1 MIQNLSLKCMCVK
14 NFNFK
19 NSRWRL
25 SVRRL
30 EHRRIAI
37 SHDDAERYSVSAV
50 RHLAFLLA
58 VTLSTAR
65 LKLSKFIFLFY
76 GRSTQLCL
84 SGSSNVLLNMQLSLA
99 DLGFFKAEVTLG
111 TRASGLTGE

>member
-1 MIQNLSLKCMCVK
+1 MLKISISKIPDGGCPSAVLNIEESLYLMMMQNG
-14 NFNFK
+14 
-19 NSRWRL
+19 
-25 SVRRL
+25 
-30 EHRRIAI
+30 IA
-37 SHDDAERYSVSAV
+37 DSVSAV

-111 TRASGLTGE
+111 TRASEASEH